1 MKNKEY
7 NMIDGKKSNSQTG
20 DLISAY
26 VVTSGNRVET
36 TEYNIIEEEEESDPE
51 TEDLRTKM
59 VLSADVVSAT
69 RCAAL
74 DAEEAN
80 SQAIL
85 AYASALNKKKSDK
98 NMKQIR
104 QIILGE

>member
-1 MKNKEY
+1 
-7 NMIDGKKSNSQTG
+7 MIDEKKSNPQAE

-26 VVTSGNRVET
+26 VVTSGNRVEI
-36 TEYNIIEEEEESDPE
+36 TEYNIIEEEESDPE

-59 VLSADVVSAT
+59 VLSADVVSAA

-85 AYASALNKKKSDK
+85 AYAAALNKKKSDK
-98 NMKQIR
+98 IMEQIR
-104 QIILGE
+104 QIIRE